1 MTLAFPSP
9 DVCCIALSLH
19 SAHLFRGRAERRDS
33 VLRAA
38 GHRLA
43 QRNRCVALRSMLCRA
58 YTLQG
63 LRFLRYGCEFSAEA
77 AEPCGLVILACSD
90 LSASTPSP
98 KSLPPARPARA
109 KVVGE
114 VPLFADCARAGV
126 TDISRSILFPSG
138 SCRAYRLACSTFPGI
153 RRHG

>member
-1 MTLAFPSP
+1 MTLAFSSP
-9 DVCCIALSLH
+9 EVCYIALALH
-19 SAHLFRGRAERRDS
+19 SAHLFRGRAERRDC

-38 GHRLA
+38 GRRLV
-43 QRNRCVALRSMLCRA
+43 QRNRSALLRSKLCRA

-63 LRFLRYGCEFSAEA
+63 LRFLRCGCEFSAES
-77 AEPCGLVILACSD
+77 AETFGLVILACSD

-114 VPLFADCARAGV
+114 VHLFADCARAGV
-126 TDISRSILFPSG
+126 TDISRSNRFPSG